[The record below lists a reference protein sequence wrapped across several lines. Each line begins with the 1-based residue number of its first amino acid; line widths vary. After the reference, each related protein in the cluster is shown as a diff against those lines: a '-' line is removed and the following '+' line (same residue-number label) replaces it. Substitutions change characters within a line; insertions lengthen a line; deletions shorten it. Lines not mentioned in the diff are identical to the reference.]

1 MGVALGAGVLAM
13 VYIVLK
19 PYPLDYTE
27 AGTLLVDPVK
37 MQPDAFAGV
46 GRMWGFWLGFALHRH
61 FLPEE
66 VKGTLPV
73 RVVRAVVGAAGL
85 LVVNLVKHP
94 LNAALG
100 ALAGPLVWNFLIF
113 FYILFLYPL
122 IFNAVETK
130 VKA

>member
-1 MGVALGAGVLAM
+1 MLTFMICLVILAVL
-13 VYIVLK
+13 
-19 PYPLDYTE
+19 
-27 AGTLLVDPVK
+27 
-37 MQPDAFAGV
+37 
-46 GRMWGFWLGFALHRH
+46 FWLGFAMHRH

-66 VKGTLPV
+66 VKGSLPV